1 MTPGTP
7 VCLSGRIIDRSP
19 KASQHRH
26 TTILDTKHTPSQAQT
41 TDSLSMPQPIISTIS
56 PSTHPSIARPTPLP
70 GTSSCFSIN
79 VFRPL
84 AKPMSTASH
93 HHSPQLLLLASVV
106 CQRLPAL
113 PTTICVPFPLARNFA
128 ARPPA
133 QRAADSRSIS
143 AWTVTSLAQGWMR
156 EGILFPMRPSSCS
169 THGVHFPGA
178 MLPLSTDSFCLVVLE
193 VELLQIGLR

>member
-7 VCLSGRIIDRSP
+7 VCLSGRLIDRSP

-41 TDSLSMPQPIISTIS
+41 TNSLSMPQPIIYTIS
-56 PSTHPSIARPTPLP
+56 PSTHSSIARPTPLP

-113 PTTICVPFPLARNFA
+113 PTTILCPFP
-128 ARPPA
+128 
-133 QRAADSRSIS
+133 
-143 AWTVTSLAQGWMR
+143 
-156 EGILFPMRPSSCS
+156 SCS
-169 THGVHFPGA
+169 KFRCASAGTARCGFEIDFGMDGYLLGPGLDA
-178 MLPLSTDSFCLVVLE
+178 RRDSLPHASKLVFHAWRAFSWSHASTFH
-193 VELLQIGLR
+193 